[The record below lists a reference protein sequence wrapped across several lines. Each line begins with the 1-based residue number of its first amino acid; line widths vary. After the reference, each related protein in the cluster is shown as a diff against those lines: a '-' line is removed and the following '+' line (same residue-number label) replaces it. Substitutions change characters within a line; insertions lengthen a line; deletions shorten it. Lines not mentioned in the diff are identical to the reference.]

1 MLVRIKNHDVIK
13 VQSSVKNLIIDN
25 YFLYNPVKL
34 IKSSRIM
41 RSTIVYSILIVV
53 FLVLLLSDDN
63 NDFSEGADILFYNG
77 PIITMEKDQ
86 PNPEAVY
93 IENGIIKSIGGYDLI
108 SKNISPATLI
118 VYLK

>member
-41 RSTIVYSILIVV
+41 RSTIVYSILFVV
-53 FLVLLLSDDN
+53 LLVLLLSDDN
-63 NDFSEGADILFYNG
+63 NDFSEGADILFYSN
-77 PIITMEKDQ
+77 
-86 PNPEAVY
+86 V
-93 IENGIIKSIGGYDLI
+93 LC
-108 SKNISPATLI
+108 
-118 VYLK
+118 